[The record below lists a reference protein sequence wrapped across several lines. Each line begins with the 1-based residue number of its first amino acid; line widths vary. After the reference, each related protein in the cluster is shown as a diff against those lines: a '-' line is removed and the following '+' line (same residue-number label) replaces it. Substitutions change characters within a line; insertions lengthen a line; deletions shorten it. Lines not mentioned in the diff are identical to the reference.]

1 MKSKKLFL
9 FSLVLALVAAGAV
22 YRYLGDMEKTAKAT
36 ANLVPV
42 LVAREDIAQ
51 RTKLDETMFIMKE
64 VPQDYRHAD
73 AVIDKT
79 AINGAFAGEKLLA
92 GEQVMGSRLV
102 YDNSRSGLAYKVSE
116 GHRAVTLSVNT
127 VSGVAGYI
135 LPNDRVDI
143 IVTMEV
149 PEGEKNNWVTTAV
162 GSSIK
167 VLAVGQYTVEQNKE
181 QLVVDSV
188 TMDVPVGQVTSLIQ
202 ASEKGS
208 TRLVLRSN
216 AEEDSGGISPTIYLK
231 QP

>member
-1 MKSKKLFL
+1 MKSKKLFII
-9 FSLVLALVAAGAV
+9 SLVLALVAAGAI

-51 RTKLDETMFIMKE
+51 RTKLDETMFTIME
-64 VPQDYRHAD
+64 VPKDYRHAD

-79 AINGAFAGEKLLA
+79 AIKGAFAGEKLVA
-92 GEQVMGSRLV
+92 GEQVLGSRLV
-102 YDNSRSGLAYKVSE
+102 YESSRSGLAYKVSE
-116 GHRAVTLSVNT
+116 GHRAVTLAVNT

-149 PEGEKNNWVTTAV
+149 PEGEKDNWVTTVV
-162 GSSIK
+162 GSNLK
-167 VLAVGQYTVEQNKE
+167 VLAVGQYTVDQNKE

-188 TMDVPVGQVTSLIQ
+188 TMDVPVAQVTPLIQ
-202 ASEKGS
+202 ASEKGA

-216 AEEDSGGISPTIYLK
+216 GEESSGAISPKVYLK